1 MCDNKVAEKALKDYR
16 LYVGRLQEIP
26 EEVKYSFYSSRRGY
40 LFLYTD
46 VKMPDSF
53 VEIDPSHYVELSTE
67 ERKWL
72 NDVVGAIVLAWA
84 SNNTLSEEELLN
96 SYFDDVERRL
106 EAVREELMKGNE
118 NERDG
123 ADNGKGNSERA

>member
-53 VEIDPSHYVELSTE
+53 VEIDPSHCVELSTE

>member
-1 MCDNKVAEKALKDYR
+1 MYDNKVAEKALNGYR

-46 VKMPDSF
+46 MKMPDSF
-53 VEIDPSHYVELSTE
+53 VEIDPSHYVEMSAE